1 MAKYRYVYTEFWRDP
16 RVMEEM
22 TPEDRYFYLY
32 LLTNPLT
39 TQCGIYSITKK
50 QMAFDIG
57 HSAESINSLVERFEN
72 HHKLIRYNPETREMA
87 IIKWGKYNL
96 IKGGKP
102 VIDCVKKEVNEV
114 KDKSL
119 LKCVGENVEN
129 EDVRKIFLKA
139 AQGSAYFEPSKT
151 YKPKDKERITTEKYV
166 LWRDK
171 QTCFYTGLVLQKQDV
186 QIDHIKS
193 KSSGGDSTP
202 GNLVVSYAKFN
213 NFKSGENDLAKVIAN
228 WNEVNVDLQV
238 NIIDVCN
245 KIDELKEFEELRRK
259 HEISYRDS
267 ISNNIYDT
275 YTLRNYINTIR
286 GQKEK
291 EKEKEKQKDK
301 KTSCRANKF
310 DDQHMKLAQ
319 LLFKLMRENNP
330 KAKKPNFDSWANEFR
345 LAMQMDNRNYDEL
358 EYLIRWSQQ
367 DSFWRTNI
375 LSPAKLR
382 KQVDQLE
389 LIIKTDKTKHENIRS
404 PNDFVAK
411 KLERER
417 QAEEEIRR
425 RYQTGDDG
433 PGD

>member
-1 MAKYRYVYTEFWRDP
+1 
-16 RVMEEM
+16 MEEM

-57 HSAESINSLVERFEN
+57 HSIESINSLVERFEN

-119 LKCVGENVEN
+119 LKCIGENVEN
-129 EDVRKIFLKA
+129 EDVRKIFLNA

-186 QIDHIKS
+186 QIDHIKP

-213 NFKSGENDLAKVIAN
+213 NFKSGENDLAKAIAN
-228 WNEVNVDLQV
+228 WNEVNADLQV
-238 NIIDVCN
+238 NIIDVCK

-259 HEISYRDS
+259 YEISYRDS

-301 KTSCRANKF
+301 KTSRRANKF
-310 DDQHMKLAQ
+310 DDMQMAL
-319 LLFKLMRENNP
+319 
-330 KAKKPNFDSWANEFR
+330 AKKLLKRIRERDPNYQQPNLDKWANDIR
-345 LAMQMDNRNYDEL
+345 LMMERDNRPYNEIDKV
-358 EYLIRWSQQ
+358 IDWCQ
-367 DSFWRTNI
+367 DDAFWHKNI
-375 LSPAKLR
+375 LSTGKLR
-382 KQVDQLE
+382 EQFSRLRMEYLE
-389 LIIKTDKTKHENIRS
+389 DWKKKKEEVQQANSRS

-425 RYQTGDDG
+425 RYQNGDDR